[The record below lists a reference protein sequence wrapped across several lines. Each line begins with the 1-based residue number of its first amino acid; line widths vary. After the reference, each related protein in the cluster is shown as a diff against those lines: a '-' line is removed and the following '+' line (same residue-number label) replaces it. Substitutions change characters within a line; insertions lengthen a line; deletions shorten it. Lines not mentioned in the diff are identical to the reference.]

1 MIDAVPSPKR
11 KDVSCVSH
19 GVSHHPKAARRE
31 AVTMEAVPS
40 PSTSPLATIT
50 IIRLWLRPSV
60 HRHACAR
67 QQNSNSKSISCLLKK
82 ELKAMLAA
90 FGLL

>member
-1 MIDAVPSPKR
+1 M
-11 KDVSCVSH
+11 SH

-50 IIRLWLRPSV
+50 IIRLWLLPSV

-67 QQNSNSKSISCLLKK
+67 QQISYSKSTSRLLEK
-82 ELKAMLAA
+82 ELNAMLCGI
-90 FGLL
+90 GLL